1 MVIQRTLSIIKP
13 HVVKKNMIGIIYSR
27 FEQAGFKIIAAK
39 MVYLNC
45 KTAKI
50 FYAEHKNKIFFNSL
64 INCMVKGPSMLQV
77 LSAENIIK
85 RYRDLMG
92 NTDPS
97 KALIGTLRADY
108 ADSLSEN
115 AVHGSDS
122 IISSER
128 EINFFFKEN
137 EIYPY

>member
-13 HVVKKNMIGIIYSR
+13 HAVKKNMIGAIYSR

-39 MVYLNC
+39 MVFFNREE
-45 KTAKI
+45 AKV
-50 FYAEHKNKIFFNSL
+50 FYSEHKNKVFFDIL
-64 INCMVKGPSMLQV
+64 IDFMVGPIMLQV
-77 LSAENIIK
+77 LTAENVIQ

-92 NTDPS
+92 ATDPS
-97 KALIGTLRADY
+97 KALTGTLRADY
-108 ADSLSEN
+108 ADSCSEN

-128 EINFFFKEN
+128 EISFFFTEK
-137 EIYPY
+137 EIYPR